1 MCQAFVP
8 QSAIMPFADGVIA
21 IWENFSET
29 KSTTFPLAPLIKIAT
44 FCLSIRSLKAV
55 EKWRADCCLRTYYI
69 QKQCSSALAVISVLR
84 VWPRGWLQSQKSKTF
99 FLHLVIEFIYK

>member
-8 QSAIMPFADGVIA
+8 QSAIMSFADGVIA

-69 QKQCSSALAVISVLR
+69 QKQCSSALAVISKGLATWLAAESEIQNIFPTPCHR
-84 VWPRGWLQSQKSKTF
+84 VYL
-99 FLHLVIEFIYK
+99 